1 VAVKLAKAKQKIH
14 VIHGETAMTRA
25 IMVTSKGTINLELSD
40 LEAPITV
47 KNFVDL
53 SNEGFYTNL
62 TFHRVEPGF
71 VIQGGDPKG
80 NGTGGS
86 GRHIQLEIWAE
97 GDAAPTIG
105 KTLARGQKPIVKHDT
120 AGVISMARTNEPNS
134 ATSQFF
140 ITLDPAPFLDG
151 NYAAFGITKDVDVV
165 RAIKIGDKILS
176 VSIEA

>member
-1 VAVKLAKAKQKIH
+1 
-14 VIHGETAMTRA
+14 MTRA
-25 IMVTSKGTINLELSD
+25 ILETSKGTITLELTD
-40 LEAPITV
+40 KEAPITV

-53 SNEGFYTNL
+53 SKEGFYTNL

-86 GRHIQLEIWAE
+86 GRPISLEIWAE
-97 GDAAPTIG
+97 GEASPTIG
-105 KTLARGQKPIVKHDT
+105 KILSGGKKPIVKHDT

-140 ITLDPAPFLDG
+140 ITLGPAPFLDG
-151 NYAAFGITKDVDVV
+151 SYAAFGKTEDVDVV
-165 RAIKIGDKILS
+165 KAIRIGDKILS
-176 VSIEA
+176 VKIEE